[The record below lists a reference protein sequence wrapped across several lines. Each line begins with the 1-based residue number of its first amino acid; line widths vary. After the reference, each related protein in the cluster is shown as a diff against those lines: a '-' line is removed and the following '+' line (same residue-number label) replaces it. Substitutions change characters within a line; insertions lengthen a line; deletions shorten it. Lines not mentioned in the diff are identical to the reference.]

1 MAKGVATPPEVV
13 EKIKLCRAIGM
24 SLSETAKFVGGIP
37 DNTVFT
43 VMKRI
48 LSDPEQAKEFE
59 ELKARKKKELQEHAN
74 KEFNETMKESFESLF
89 ERSVKVIHKA
99 IDNDKL
105 SPRDAVAVMGTT
117 FDKRQILTGG
127 KTASVG
133 LSFDEVLKEINKG
146 NEY

>member
-1 MAKGVATPPEVV
+1 MAKGVATPPEVI

-59 ELKARKKKELQEHAN
+59 ELKTRKKKELQEEAN
-74 KEFNETMKESFESLF
+74 REFDETMKESFESLF
-89 ERSVKVIHKA
+89 QRSVKVIHKA

>member
-1 MAKGVATPPEVV
+1 MAKGVATPPEVI

-59 ELKARKKKELQEHAN
+59 ELKARKKKELQEQAD

-89 ERSVKVIHKA
+89 NRSVKVIHKA

-117 FDKRQILTGG
+117 FDKRQVLTGG
-127 KTASVG
+127 KTANIGVSY
-133 LSFDEVLKEINKG
+133 EEIMKEINKG

>member
-1 MAKGVATPPEVV
+1 MAKGVATPPEVI

-59 ELKARKKKELQEHAN
+59 ELKTRKKKELQEEAN
-74 KEFNETMKESFESLF
+74 REFDETMKESFESLF
-89 ERSVKVIHKA
+89 QRSVKVIHKA

-127 KTASVG
+127 KTANIGVSY
-133 LSFDEVLKEINKG
+133 DEVLKAINKG
-146 NEY
+146 DEY

>member
-59 ELKARKKKELQEHAN
+59 ELKARKKKELQEEAN
-74 KEFNETMKESFESLF
+74 REFDETMKESFESLF
-89 ERSVKVIHKA
+89 RRSVKVIHKA

>member
-48 LSDPEQAKEFE
+48 LSDPEQATEVE
-59 ELKARKKKELQEHAN
+59 ELKARKKKELQEEAN
-74 KEFNETMKESFESLF
+74 REFDETMKESFESLF
-89 ERSVKVIHKA
+89 QRSVKVIHKA

>member
-1 MAKGVATPPEVV
+1 MAKGVATSPEII

-59 ELKARKKKELQEHAN
+59 ELKARKKKEFQEQAN
-74 KEFNETMKESFESLF
+74 KEFDESMKESFESLF
-89 ERSVKVIHKA
+89 TRSVKDIHKA
-99 IDNDKL
+99 IDEDKL
-105 SPRDAVAVMGTT
+105 SPRDAVTILGTT
-117 FDKRQILTGG
+117 FDKRQVMTGG
-127 KTASVG
+127 KTANVNIR
-133 LSFDEVLKEINKG
+133 FEEVLKKINEGK
-146 NEY
+146 EY

>member
-59 ELKARKKKELQEHAN
+59 ELKARKKKELQEQAN
-74 KEFNETMKESFESLF
+74 REFDETMKESFESLF
-89 ERSVKVIHKA
+89 QRSVKVIHKA

>member
-1 MAKGVATPPEVV
+1 MAKGVATPPEVI

-59 ELKARKKKELQEHAN
+59 ELKERKKKELQEEAN
-74 KEFNETMKESFESLF
+74 REFDETMKESFESLF
-89 ERSVKVIHKA
+89 QRSVKVIHKA

-127 KTASVG
+127 KTVSVG

>member
-24 SLSETAKFVGGIP
+24 SFSETAKFVGGIP

-59 ELKARKKKELQEHAN
+59 ELKARKKKELQEEAN
-74 KEFNETMKESFESLF
+74 REFDETMKESFESLF
-89 ERSVKVIHKA
+89 QRSVKVIHKA

>member
-1 MAKGVATPPEVV
+1 MAKGVATPPEVI

-59 ELKARKKKELQEHAN
+59 ELKERKKKELQEQAN
-74 KEFNETMKESFESLF
+74 KEFDETMKESFESLF
-89 ERSVKVIHKA
+89 QRSVKVIHKA

-127 KTASVG
+127 KTARVG
-133 LSFDEVLKEINKG
+133 LSFEEVLKEINKG

>member
-59 ELKARKKKELQEHAN
+59 ELKARKKKELQEEAN
-74 KEFNETMKESFESLF
+74 KEFDETMKESFESLF
-89 ERSVKVIHKA
+89 QRSVKVIHKA

>member
-59 ELKARKKKELQEHAN
+59 GLKERKKKELQEHAN

>member
-59 ELKARKKKELQEHAN
+59 ELKARKKKELQEEAN
-74 KEFNETMKESFESLF
+74 REFDETMKESFESLF
-89 ERSVKVIHKA
+89 QRSVKVIHKA

>member
-1 MAKGVATPPEVV
+1 MAKGVATPPEVI

-48 LSDPEQAKEFE
+48 LSDPVQAKEFE
-59 ELKARKKKELQEHAN
+59 ELKARKKKELQEEAN
-74 KEFNETMKESFESLF
+74 REFDETMKESFESLF
-89 ERSVKVIHKA
+89 QRSVKVIHKA

>member
-24 SLSETAKFVGGIP
+24 SLSETANFVGGIQY
-37 DNTVFT
+37 NNVFT

-59 ELKARKKKELQEHAN
+59 ELKARKKKELQEEAD
-74 KEFNETMKESFESLF
+74 KEFSETMKESFESLF
-89 ERSVKVIHKA
+89 HRSVKVIHKA

>member
-1 MAKGVATPPEVV
+1 MAKGVATPPEVI

-59 ELKARKKKELQEHAN
+59 ELKARKKKELQEEAN
-74 KEFNETMKESFESLF
+74 REFDETMKESFESLF
-89 ERSVKVIHKA
+89 QRSVKVIHKA

>member
-59 ELKARKKKELQEHAN
+59 ELKTRKKKELQEEAN
-74 KEFNETMKESFESLF
+74 REFDETMKESFESLF
-89 ERSVKVIHKA
+89 QRSVKVIHKA

>member
-59 ELKARKKKELQEHAN
+59 ELKARKKKELQECAD
-74 KEFNETMKESFESLF
+74 KEFSETMKESFESLF
-89 ERSVKVIHKA
+89 KRSVKVIHKA

>member
-1 MAKGVATPPEVV
+1 MAKGVATPPEVI

-59 ELKARKKKELQEHAN
+59 ELKERKKKELQEQAN
-74 KEFNETMKESFESLF
+74 REFDETMKESFESLF
-89 ERSVKVIHKA
+89 QRSVKVIHKA

-127 KTASVG
+127 KTANIGVSY
-133 LSFDEVLKEINKG
+133 DEVMKAINKG
-146 NEY
+146 DEY

>member
-1 MAKGVATPPEVV
+1 MAKGVATPPEVI

-59 ELKARKKKELQEHAN
+59 ELKERKKKELQEQAN
-74 KEFNETMKESFESLF
+74 REFDETMKESFESLF
-89 ERSVKVIHKA
+89 QRSVKVIHKA

>member
-59 ELKARKKKELQEHAN
+59 ELKARKKKELQEQAN
-74 KEFNETMKESFESLF
+74 REFDETMKESFESLF
-89 ERSVKVIHKA
+89 NRSVKVIHKA
-99 IDNDKL
+99 IDDDKL
-105 SPRDAVAVMGTT
+105 SPRDAVTVMGTT
-117 FDKRQILTGG
+117 FDKRQVLTGG
-127 KTASVG
+127 KTANIG
-133 LSFDEVLKEINKG
+133 INFDEVLGVINKG
-146 NEY
+146 EEY

>member
-1 MAKGVATPPEVV
+1 MAKGVATPPEVI

-59 ELKARKKKELQEHAN
+59 ELKARKKKELQEQAN
-74 KEFNETMKESFESLF
+74 REFDETMKESFESLF
-89 ERSVKVIHKA
+89 QRSVKVIHKA

-146 NEY
+146 NQY

>member
-1 MAKGVATPPEVV
+1 
-13 EKIKLCRAIGM
+13 M

-59 ELKARKKKELQEHAN
+59 ELKARKKKELQEEAN
-74 KEFNETMKESFESLF
+74 REFDETMKESFESLF
-89 ERSVKVIHKA
+89 QRSVKVIHKA